1 MNQSKLFFAVVC
13 PMILSTLASALEV
26 GDTGP
31 CVVLEDIQTNGQV
44 IEQCIRTPRK
54 KGQFIIIDFFHPKC
68 DDCLENLQKLSTLA
82 NDVFVTATTR
92 LVGSDR
98 NETQLRAFL
107 DEHKAKISVPVS
119 IDTGLRAMRAYGVN
133 AVPTVFVLNSRNK
146 ILFKHI
152 GALTIS
158 DVEAIKALVK

>member
-1 MNQSKLFFAVVC
+1 MNQSKRFFAVLC
-13 PMILSTLASALEV
+13 SMALSTFATALEV

-54 KGQFIIIDFFHPKC
+54 KGQFVIIDFFHPKC
-68 DDCLENLQKLSTLA
+68 DDCLANLEKLSALA
-82 NDVFVTATTR
+82 NDVFGTATTR

-98 NETQLRAFL
+98 NEAQLRAFL
-107 DEHKAKISVPVS
+107 DEHKAKIIVPVS
-119 IDTGLRAMRAYGVN
+119 LDTRLQAMRAYGVN

-152 GALTIS
+152 GALTS
-158 DVEAIKALVK
+158 AEVEEIRALVK